1 MEKGE
6 RGRCIANVLRSTW
19 TRTLRSH
26 LSSSLLFFLPSLPPS
41 RPLVGRPL
49 LLDAFSFL
57 LFFFSFRSRPPS
69 LLVSLLSPLC
79 AEGRDFFSIGHV
91 GARAFHFFPFAV
103 NFLCARPRFCPAA
116 PLPLNSSFGDI
127 SSCLSAVMAATSSA
141 SLFRRNR
148 ILSSSTTNASF
159 SVALFIVAS
168 IRVFNR
174 DELVPNA
181 EEYIPYDLM
190 FYRVV

>member
-1 MEKGE
+1 MHRE
-6 RGRCIANVLRSTW
+6 RPPQYLDA
-19 TRTLRSH
+19 RTLRSH
-26 LSSSLLFFLPSLPPS
+26 LSSSLSLSLFSSLLFFSFFPPARPS
-41 RPLVGRPL
+41 GRPL

-79 AEGRDFFSIGHV
+79 AEGRDFFSSIGHV

-103 NFLCARPRFCPAA
+103 NFLCAGPRFCPAA

-141 SLFRRNR
+141 SLFRREPDPFQP
-148 ILSSSTTNASF
+148 LPYVASF
-159 SVALFIVAS
+159 PRRALYHRFDS
-168 IRVFNR
+168 G
-174 DELVPNA
+174 L
-181 EEYIPYDLM
+181 
-190 FYRVV
+190 

>member
-1 MEKGE
+1 MHRE
-6 RGRCIANVLRSTW
+6 RPPQYLDAHAPIAPLF
-19 TRTLRSH
+19 
-26 LSSSLLFFLPSLPPS
+26 LSSFLLPLPPS
-41 RPLVGRPL
+41 RPSVGRPL

-57 LFFFSFRSRPPS
+57 LFFFSCRSRPPS

-79 AEGRDFFSIGHV
+79 AEGRDFFFFFSIGHV
-91 GARAFHFFPFAV
+91 GARAFRFFPFAV

-148 ILSSSTTNASF
+148 TLSSSTTSRTFPSRSLASLRF
-159 SVALFIVAS
+159 GPLTVTNQHQICR
-168 IRVFNR
+168 RVHT
-174 DELVPNA
+174 V
-181 EEYIPYDLM
+181 
-190 FYRVV
+190 